1 MWPFNIGDCLIEVS
15 TEASLTVFEIMFMFK
30 FQNEPAVMMR
40 INEWV
45 SDYCVMPREQFFQLY
60 HGKNK
65 IHFEEIMIMMMSAL
79 YKTNMISWI
88 FTVLTHWNNSCG
100 QTWHSTRTYYPD
112 SWPTSLSSYTLMLQ
126 NQQIPI
132 A

>member
-45 SDYCVMPREQFFQLY
+45 SERLLCNAKRAVCSAISCQEQNTFRRDNDDDDDVCF
-60 HGKNK
+60 
-65 IHFEEIMIMMMSAL
+65 
-79 YKTNMISWI
+79 
-88 FTVLTHWNNSCG
+88 V
-100 QTWHSTRTYYPD
+100 
-112 SWPTSLSSYTLMLQ
+112 Q
-126 NQQIPI
+126 NQYD
-132 A
+132 